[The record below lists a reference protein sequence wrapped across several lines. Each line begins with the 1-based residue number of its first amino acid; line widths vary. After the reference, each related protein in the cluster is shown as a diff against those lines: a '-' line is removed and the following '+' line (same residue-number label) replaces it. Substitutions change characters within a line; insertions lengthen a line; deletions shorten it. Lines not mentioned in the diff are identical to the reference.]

1 MPSTIDVIIPVWNRA
16 HSVRQAIDSVL
27 AQKLPP
33 DSALR
38 VIVADDGS
46 TDDLAGALQRYD
58 ARVSRVRHD
67 RNRGAAAAR
76 NTGIA
81 AADGDLLAFLD
92 SDDVWEPDKLVRQIA
107 FMRKHGYA
115 ASCTA
120 CHLVRAGQP
129 GVVWPHYETGSLSRA
144 DLIWGCFVSPGTT
157 MICEPRVFSEI
168 GVFDT
173 DFQRFEDWDWLLR
186 FAVRYRLGY
195 LAEPLAR
202 REPSWFADAQQTL
215 DALEKIDEKHYSAL
229 PGIARRHF
237 RAALACEKS
246 AAHYR
251 QENWPAALGALLRSF
266 LMAPLAHAWLRA
278 LVASRFQW
286 H

>member
-92 SDDVWEPDKLVRQIA
+92 SDDV
-107 FMRKHGYA
+107 
-115 ASCTA
+115 
-120 CHLVRAGQP
+120 
-129 GVVWPHYETGSLSRA
+129 
-144 DLIWGCFVSPGTT
+144 
-157 MICEPRVFSEI
+157 
-168 GVFDT
+168 
-173 DFQRFEDWDWLLR
+173 
-186 FAVRYRLGY
+186 
-195 LAEPLAR
+195 
-202 REPSWFADAQQTL
+202 
-215 DALEKIDEKHYSAL
+215 
-229 PGIARRHF
+229 
-237 RAALACEKS
+237 
-246 AAHYR
+246 
-251 QENWPAALGALLRSF
+251 
-266 LMAPLAHAWLRA
+266 
-278 LVASRFQW
+278 
-286 H
+286 